1 MNSILSQDLEYI
13 YKNVG
18 TNLDKVKDSNVFI
31 TGCCGFLGYY
41 FLHFFNTYKEVLGIK
56 SIVAVDNFQS
66 GKPEWI
72 EKLAKENNIDF
83 QVFDIID
90 GDINSI
96 KLDKSNSFVLHMA
109 SIASPVFYRKYPIK
123 TIEANIW
130 GLKKLLDLYKNES
143 LRGFL
148 FFSSSEIYGDP
159 TPENIPTKET
169 YRGNVNTI
177 GPRACYDESKRFGE
191 TICYE
196 YAKEYNLPITL
207 VRPFNNYGPGMKLG
221 DKRVPADFAKAVIN
235 NQDIVILSDGKP
247 TRTFCY
253 IADAITGYLKVLLHG
268 KFDVF
273 NIGIDKPEIS
283 ILELANIYAEKGRKL
298 INYTGQV
305 IYQESEESNYLTDN
319 PNRRCPVI
327 EKAAAILDYKP
338 SIFVEEGVERFLRYI
353 LEEGIKE

>member
-1 MNSILSQDLEYI
+1 MNSILKEDLENI
-13 YKNVG
+13 YENI
-18 TNLDKVKDSNVFI
+18 KDSAEKFNGSNIFI

-41 FLHFFNTYKEVLGIK
+41 FLNFFNTYKAELKIK
-56 SIVAVDNFQS
+56 SIVAVDNFQV
-66 GKPEWI
+66 GKPAWLEDLLKDGNI
-72 EKLAKENNIDF
+72 ELAE
-83 QVFDIID
+83 FDIVD
-90 GDINSI
+90 GDLSKIN
-96 KLDKSNSFVLHMA
+96 LDKNDSFVIHMA
-109 SIASPVFYRKYPIK
+109 SIASPFFYRKYPIK

-130 GLKKLLDLYKNES
+130 GLKRLLDEYKNYS

-159 TPENIPTKET
+159 TSENIPTKES

-196 YAKEYNLPITL
+196 YAKEYSMPIGIA
-207 VRPFNNYGPGMKLG
+207 RPFNNYGAGMKLC
-221 DKRVPADFAKAVIN
+221 DKRVPADFAKAVLN

-253 IADAITGYLKVLLHG
+253 ISDAICGYLKILLHG

-273 NIGIDKPEIS
+273 NIGIEKPEIS
-283 ILELANIYAEKGRKL
+283 ILELANIYAQKGRKL
-298 INYTGQV
+298 LNYSGSV
-305 IYQESEESNYLTDN
+305 RYQKSDEKNYLTDN

-327 EKAAAILDYKP
+327 EKARSILGYNPK
-338 SIFVEEGVERFLRYI
+338 IEVEEGVERFLKFLI
-353 LEEGIKE
+353 EQGET